1 MGKMVCNTQQRG
13 NYCKGDID
21 IYIYV
26 YRPDDQG
33 GGELC
38 SRTQDAEVKT
48 AFPTRFLHPF
58 TPPSNPQI
66 PG

>member
-26 YRPDDQG
+26 YVDQTTREEG
-33 GGELC
+33 NCVLGR
-38 SRTQDAEVKT
+38 RTRK
-48 AFPTRFLHPF
+48 
-58 TPPSNPQI
+58 
-66 PG
+66 